1 MENLRHNVGEFIH
14 FAFKFF
20 FSQDFEMFT
29 HSRFRLQQVLGKS
42 VDFPIVT
49 TETIP
54 GFRIVRVLGIAT
66 GSTVR
71 TRDFTKDL
79 ASAFKTIIGGEL
91 THYTTLL
98 QESRREA
105 LDRMRESATKLDANA
120 IVCSR
125 LVTSNIAPT
134 ASEVMAYGT
143 AVVIEPIE

>member
-1 MENLRHNVGEFIH
+1 M
-14 FAFKFF
+14 
-20 FSQDFEMFT
+20 
-29 HSRFRLQQVLGKS
+29 
-42 VDFPIVT
+42 DFPIVT
-49 TETIP
+49 TESIP
-54 GFRIVRVLGIAT
+54 GYKILRVCGIAT

-98 QESRREA
+98 QESRQEA
-105 LDRMRESATKLDANA
+105 LDRMREHAAKMEANA

-143 AVVIEPIE
+143 AVVIEPIVPQ